1 MMNTKTVNKRAVKL
15 VREMREL
22 GARPYNGKNLAEYT
36 RKREALLTLCI
47 EAIENGMRF
56 ESKTENTEEK

>member
-1 MMNTKTVNKRAVKL
+1 MNTKTVNKRAAKL

-22 GARPYNGKNLAEYT
+22 GARPYNGKNLAEYN

-56 ESKTENTEEK
+56 ESNTENTEEK

>member
-1 MMNTKTVNKRAVKL
+1 MNPKTVNKRAVKL

-22 GARPYNGKNLAEYT
+22 GARPYNGKNLAEYN

-47 EAIENGMRF
+47 EAIENGVRF

>member
-1 MMNTKTVNKRAVKL
+1 MNENENIERPPLGVKPRYL
-15 VREMREL
+15 AAEERYHEL
-22 GARPYNGKNLAEYT
+22 R
-36 RKREALLTLCI
+36 I

>member
-1 MMNTKTVNKRAVKL
+1 MNPKTINKRAVKL

-22 GARPYNGKNLAEYT
+22 GARQYN

>member
-1 MMNTKTVNKRAVKL
+1 MGGGS
-15 VREMREL
+15 L
-22 GARPYNGKNLAEYT
+22 GNVPTGVHGKNLAEYN